1 MQYSN
6 VVVLPA
12 SNIPTANII
21 NVPFHGDDL
30 YVVNHNGEPYTP
42 MKPIVEGMSL
52 DWMGQYTKIKQRF
65 ISTIEEITIVAA
77 DGKKRKMIC
86 LPLRK
91 LAGWL
96 QTINPNKVKSEIRD
110 KVVQYQEECDDVLYD
125 YWTKGIA
132 VNPRNQKA
140 ERSIMHELNAA
151 CADLKSDKAIAS
163 LFGTGLSE
171 WKKIKATH
179 KKKIA
184 KWVDEAQWLLDV

>member
-6 VVVLPA
+6 VEVLA
-12 SNIPTANII
+12 VSNIPTANII

-42 MKPIVEGMSL
+42 MKPIVEGMGM
-52 DWMGQYTKIKQRF
+52 DWKSQFRKLNQRF
-65 ISTIEEITIVAA
+65 TKGMVILTIPSSGDAQETA
-77 DGKKRKMIC
+77 C

-132 VNPRNQKA
+132 VNPRTQKA
-140 ERSIMHELNAA
+140 ESSIMHELNTA

-184 KWVDEAQWLLDV
+184 KLVDEAQLLLDV

>member
-6 VVVLPA
+6 VVTLPV
-12 SNIPTANII
+12 SNIPTASII
-21 NVPFHGDDL
+21 KVPFHGNDL

-42 MKPIVEGMSL
+42 MKPIVEGMNMAWKPQFIKL
-52 DWMGQYTKIKQRF
+52 KQRF
-65 ISTIEEITIVAA
+65 NSTITEMVIVAE
-77 DGKKRKMIC
+77 DGKSRKMLC

-96 QTINPNKVKSEIRD
+96 QTINPSKVKSEIRD

-132 VNPRNQKA
+132 VNPRTQKA

-163 LFGTGLSE
+163 LFGSGLSE
-171 WKKIKATH
+171 
-179 KKKIA
+179 
-184 KWVDEAQWLLDV
+184 

>member
-1 MQYSN
+1 MQYDN
-6 VVVLPA
+6 IVELPI
-12 SNIPTANII
+12 SKKANSSII

-30 YVVNHNGEPYTP
+30 YVVNHIGEAYTP
-42 MKPIVEGMSL
+42 MKPIVEGMGLAWQSQFEKL
-52 DWMGQYTKIKQRF
+52 KQRF
-65 ISTIEEITIVAA
+65 KSTITEIVIVAG
-77 DGKKRKMIC
+77 DGKERNMIC

-96 QTINPNKVKSEIRD
+96 QSINPNKVNPKIRN
-110 KVVQYQEECDDVLYD
+110 KVIRYQEECDDVLYD

-132 VNPRNQKA
+132 VNPRAQKE

-151 CADLKSDKAIAS
+151 CAELKSDKAIAS

-179 KKKIA
+179 KKKIS
-184 KWVDEAQWLLDV
+184 KLVNEAQLLLDV